1 MTQKEKAL
9 FFLFCLGCTLLAANA
24 GSTHLLNSVTF
35 SSPGNSVTTIPSN
48 IVNTSTLSTSL
59 TTTSTVPTTMSTVI
73 PFDFSMSF
81 IRTNTSLTSSAC
93 PPYSSECA
101 GEFDG
106 TISLTSGSTQPVT
119 LTVSGCPASA
129 HYCGITSATTVNPT
143 NMIAFDYAWTTAPA
157 PGNYFITITGTG
169 GGVTHSVT
177 LQIFVFQPAT
187 STLSTSSIST
197 STTVATTSISPNS
210 IKYRLTVGVSP
221 AGSGFVNPASETYSA
236 NAIVYIMATP
246 IPGNA
251 FLSWSGT
258 GIGSYSGSN
267 SFNPVIMYG
276 NITETAQ
283 FVKSSNS
290 ITTTSIATSTTAST
304 TATTSSSTS
313 TTTIPANSIFYHL
326 ITWVI
331 PSGYGTV
338 LPNSGNYAVNS
349 IVWINATAARNY
361 TFIGWNGLGPG
372 NYTGNY
378 ASANVA
384 IHGNITE
391 IAQFIRS
398 QTSITTTTSV
408 TTTLQTTTLS
418 TSVTTVPAT
427 TAPTTTIAAPPSSVT
442 FTLHLH
448 PGWNLLSVPLLYSS
462 EVNTT
467 CNSEIQSPV
476 WQLQSGQFIRAYNTE
491 GGNGYWLKLSDSC
504 SVTFAGQ
511 PLTSAQLPSLSVG
524 WNLIGALNYSAPF
537 NSIAGNCRAVSGPMS
552 FDPSSGTYYNTST
565 ISPGKGYFVKVAS
578 ACSMGNAPPPL
589 PS

>member
-1 MTQKEKAL
+1 MAQKEKAL
-9 FFLFCLGCTLLAANA
+9 FFIVCLGYTLFIANA
-24 GSTHLLNSVTF
+24 GSTHLLPAVTF
-35 SSPGNSVTTIPSN
+35 SNPGNSVTTIPSN
-48 IVNTSTLSTSL
+48 YVNTSTISSTIPTSF
-59 TTTSTVPTTMSTVI
+59 TTTSSVPSTLSTVI

-81 IRTNTSLTSSAC
+81 IRTNMSLTSSAC

-106 TISLTSGSTQPVT
+106 TISLKSGSPQPVT
-119 LTVSGCPASA
+119 LTVLGCPASA
-129 HYCGITSATTVNPT
+129 HYCEITSANPAYPT
-143 NMIAFDYAWTTAPA
+143 NSIAFDYGWTTAPA
-157 PGNYFITITGTG
+157 PGNYFMTITGTA
-169 GGVTHSVT
+169 GGVMRSVT

-187 STLSTSSIST
+187 TAPSTSTSV
-197 STTVATTSISPNS
+197 STTVATTSINPNS

-221 AGSGFVNPASETYSA
+221 SGSGFVNPGNGTYSA
-236 NAIVYIMATP
+236 NAIVYIMANS
-246 IPGNA
+246 IPGNS

-258 GIGSYSGSN
+258 GSGSYSGSN
-267 SFNPVIMYG
+267 SFNPIIMYG
-276 NITETAQ
+276 NITEIAQ

-290 ITTTSIATSTTAST
+290 ITTTTSTAST
-304 TATTSSSTS
+304 TATTSASTS
-313 TTTIPANSIFYHL
+313 TTTILGNSMFYHL
-326 ITWVI
+326 ITWAL

-398 QTSITTTTSV
+398 QTSITTTSA
-408 TTTLQTTTLS
+408 TTTLQTTLP
-418 TSVTTVPAT
+418 TSVTTMPPT
-427 TAPTTTIAAPPSSVT
+427 TSPTTTVAASPSAVT
-442 FTLHLH
+442 FTLHLR

-476 WQLQSGQFIRAYNTE
+476 WQLQGGQYLRSYNTE

-504 SVTFAGQ
+504 SVTFSGQ
-511 PLTSAQLPSLSVG
+511 PITSAQLPSLSEG

-537 NSIAGNCRAVSGPMS
+537 NSIAGSCKAVVGPMS
-552 FDPSSGTYYNTST
+552 FDPSSGTYYNSSM